1 MKIIDN
7 IDLLIGNTPLFELKN
22 VCAELGISSKI
33 YAKLEKFNPAGS
45 IKDRTAKFMIDD
57 AEKKGKLKKGGTIIE
72 PTSGNTGIGLAMLG
86 VARGYRVILTMPN
99 TMSEERKS
107 LLSAYGAELV
117 LTDGALGMA
126 GAIKKA
132 EELKKEIDGSIICDQ
147 FSNKA
152 NVFAHYNTTGPEIW
166 FDTEGNI
173 DCFIAGI
180 GTGGTLTGT
189 AKFLKEKN
197 ENVTTIGVEPKSS
210 PLISE
215 GKSGGHKIQGIGANF
230 IPENYNS
237 SVCDK
242 VVAVS
247 DEDAYAL
254 TKLVAKKEGLLV
266 GISSGAAL
274 KVAID
279 YAKEKGN
286 ENKKIVVI
294 FPDSGERYI
303 STKVFD

>member
-1 MKIIDN
+1 MKIVDK

-22 VCAELGISSKI
+22 VCKELGISSKI

-45 IKDRTAKFMIDD
+45 IKDRTAKFMIDE
-57 AEKKGKLKKGGTIIE
+57 AEKSGKLKKGGTIIE
-72 PTSGNTGIGLAMLG
+72 PTSGNTGIGLAMIG
-86 VARGYRVILTMPN
+86 VARGYRTILTMPN

-117 LTDGALGMA
+117 LTDGKLGMA

-132 EELKKEIDGSIICDQ
+132 EELKKEISGSIICDQ
-147 FSNKA
+147 FSNYA
-152 NVFAHYNTTGPEIW
+152 NIFAHYSTTGPEI
-166 FDTEGNI
+166 FADTDGEV

-197 ENVTTIGVEPKSS
+197 ANIKTIGVEPKSS

-215 GKSGGHKIQGIGANF
+215 GKIGSHKIQGIGANF
-230 IPENYNS
+230 IPENFDTS
-237 SVCDK
+237 FCDK
-242 VVAVS
+242 VVSVL
-247 DEDAYAL
+247 DEDAYEL
-254 TKLVAKKEGLLV
+254 TKLVARKEGLLV

-274 KVAID
+274 KVAVE